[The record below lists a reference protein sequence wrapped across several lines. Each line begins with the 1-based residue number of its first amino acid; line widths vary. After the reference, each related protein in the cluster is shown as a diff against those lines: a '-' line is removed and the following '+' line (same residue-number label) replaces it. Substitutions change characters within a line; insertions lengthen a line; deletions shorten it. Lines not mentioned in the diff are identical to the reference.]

1 MEQQKNNQVT
11 TTQQPGNTNKNEKN
25 VKNEKNKESVEYKLS
40 EYLFNKILE
49 HNPEYKKPN
58 LFSWSKHI
66 DLMIRIDKRTPDKI
80 REVIDWCQADDF
92 WCKNILSTNKLRKQ
106 YDKLVITINTTKPKP
121 KPKVLYENIS
131 ETNN

>member
-1 MEQQKNNQVT
+1 
-11 TTQQPGNTNKNEKN
+11 
-25 VKNEKNKESVEYKLS
+25 
-40 EYLFNKILE
+40 
-49 HNPEYKKPN
+49 
-58 LFSWSKHI
+58 
-66 DLMIRIDKRTPDKI
+66 MIRIDKRTPDKI